1 MTAWLDRLLLSFPR
15 EAVDRLAMGLTAAT
29 VLFVV
34 VLLGVV
40 ARSLG
45 HRAVDA
51 WDEGARQ

>member
-1 MTAWLDRLLLSFPR
+1 MIAWLDRLLLSFPR

-45 HRAVDA
+45 HHADDTR
-51 WDEGARQ
+51 DEGARR